1 MSDLV
6 IAMRLRLALM
16 LSVCVAAALLTHWV
30 IDLLGDFV
38 LAHDPYDDLAHYSR
52 DTGAL
57 TLGLFL
63 LAAIGFTLRAAL
75 LEARGDGGALLELLR
90 QVRPRN
96 PWGYFAIV
104 AGASLVLVAAME
116 WCDAAAAGR
125 PCDDIID
132 LFGGSLLLAST
143 CATAIAGLL
152 TLAVTAGLRRLT
164 KLHRAI
170 VAIVVAF
177 IRIAYTL
184 GSLEFLCRDG
194 RRIPGAARLTVTST
208 GGRAPPAFPSRVSF

>member
-75 LEARGDGGALLELLR
+75 LE
-90 QVRPRN
+90 
-96 PWGYFAIV
+96 
-104 AGASLVLVAAME
+104 
-116 WCDAAAAGR
+116 
-125 PCDDIID
+125 
-132 LFGGSLLLAST
+132 
-143 CATAIAGLL
+143 
-152 TLAVTAGLRRLT
+152 
-164 KLHRAI
+164 
-170 VAIVVAF
+170 
-177 IRIAYTL
+177 
-184 GSLEFLCRDG
+184 
-194 RRIPGAARLTVTST
+194 
-208 GGRAPPAFPSRVSF
+208 